1 MTLRPYSAI
10 VLALGGVIQMGLGI
24 YFVFLRPP
32 LLPEDPRYMGAS
44 LSELQAAVPGLLT
57 WLGRV
62 FWVTLAPRSPGTAAA
77 RQRRGSV
84 RVLDT
89 PAAYGDGQG
98 AAQVQVW
105 ADTCLRQAC

>member
-62 FWVTLAPRSPGTAAA
+62 FWVTLAPRL
-77 RQRRGSV
+77 